1 MNAELGKL
9 LNDIEAQRQQ
19 ILRQV
24 SGLTADRYNQCI
36 NGKWSIAQILTHLL
50 TSERLSLGY
59 MKKKSLGVDK
69 VGNSG
74 VLESLKSSLLKAS
87 QRLPF
92 LRYKAP
98 KYVIENTPQPLPF
111 EHLNR
116 DWDELRNELRKFLE
130 SIEDKNIRKKIYKH
144 PVAGRLDVVQAV
156 TFFHE
161 HIIHHLPQIKRL
173 L

>member
-1 MNAELGKL
+1 MNAELRELFG
-9 LNDIEAQRQQ
+9 DIEYQRQQ
-19 ILRQV
+19 ILQQV
-24 SGLTADRYNQCI
+24 SALTPDRFHRSV
-36 NGKWSIAQILTHLL
+36 NGKWSVAHILTHLM

-59 MKKKSLGVDK
+59 MKKKSLGVDQ

-74 VLESLKSSLLKAS
+74 LLESIKSLSLKLS

-92 LRYKAP
+92 MRYKAP
-98 KYVIENTPQPLPF
+98 KYVVENTPQALPF
-111 EHLNR
+111 EDLSR
-116 DWDELRNELRKFLE
+116 DWTALRVELEKFLE
-130 SIEDKNIRKKIYKH
+130 NIDDKNIRKKIYKH

-156 TFFHE
+156 SFFRE